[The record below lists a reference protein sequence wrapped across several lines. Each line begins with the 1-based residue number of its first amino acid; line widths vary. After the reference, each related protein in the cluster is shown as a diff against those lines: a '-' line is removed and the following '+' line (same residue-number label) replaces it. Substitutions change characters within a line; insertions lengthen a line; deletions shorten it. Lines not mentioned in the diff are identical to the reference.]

1 MPQASN
7 ALFIDMYK
15 IVTRLRNQIILLALM
30 LIVAVLLGRFWSKP
44 QDGNSGTVTT
54 KAGVHID
61 TDTAGATATDVNNE
75 YVIINVNPKGGEAL
89 SATGWRLVGVEHE
102 ATLGSATAL
111 PIQGAVNTEEPLV
124 ITKPTKLIVISGHSP
139 IGVSFRENECTGLL
153 ATFQTFTPPL
163 SSACVNCNEQ
173 TLDPISK
180 KSYPDYNACVEEHKA
195 DPNFFSSAWR
205 IYLGSETELWRKD
218 FEIIKLVN
226 RDGRILDSVS
236 Y

>member
-1 MPQASN
+1 
-7 ALFIDMYK
+7 MYK
-15 IVTRLRNQIILLALM
+15 IVTRLRNQVILFAL
-30 LIVAVLLGRFWSKP
+30 LIVVAVLLGRFWSGP
-44 QDGNSGTVTT
+44 QGSTLGTDSKGRTFESGAHIETT
-54 KAGVHID
+54 EGVE
-61 TDTAGATATDVNNE
+61 ATDVNSE
-75 YVIINVNPKGGEAL
+75 YLVINLNPKSGEAL
-89 SATGWRLVGVEHE
+89 PATGWRLVGVEHE